1 MEEIHTLE
9 LDNTEKQAQLE
20 RILREKRA
28 AESELEKVCAILQ
41 KTTVHFVLCNH
52 VQCFIAAQ
60 FYPKNTVQLKLVI
73 LCNA

>member
-28 AESELEKVCAILQ
+28 AESELEKVCAISQ
-41 KTTVHFVLCNH
+41 K
-52 VQCFIAAQ
+52 
-60 FYPKNTVQLKLVI
+60 I
-73 LCNA
+73 LCICGV